1 MTNGIAH
8 RRWLNQSNPE
18 LAGLLDELI
27 GAGYTTDA
35 DELEKLAQKARAYH
49 DNYGSEKT
57 ADVMWGL
64 LQKKFPFLKEIEI
77 QKNNEA

>member
-1 MTNGIAH
+1 MTTICSPSNDWLFAG
-8 RRWLNQSNPE
+8 RRIRVLVGHYGSGKTE
-18 LAGLLDELI
+18 LAVNMAL
-27 GAGYTTDA
+27 A
-35 DELEKLAQKARAYH
+35 LAQKARAYH